1 MLVDQALTCL
11 APFVLKDFQ
20 LPGDDPA
27 GGITLQVTTSL
38 TNPSPFGVQIGDLEL
53 ALSYK
58 GMYLGPASATAL
70 NVTA

>member
-1 MLVDQALTCL
+1 M
-11 APFVLKDFQ
+11 
-20 LPGDDPA
+20 
-27 GGITLQVTTSL
+27 QVTTSL